1 MITSP
6 ASVTGAADTLN
17 KRRQITAVQLMKRQQ
32 QVYKL
37 VPEIEELGFEITS
50 LGASYAMANL
60 AKHPEKALEIK
71 AQMNTLEQRKKQLL
85 KDNLFDEDYLEQGYF
100 CKICRDKGFVN
111 GKVCVCMQQEIA
123 RQQQNSLSSLS
134 PAPDTSFEDF
144 SLNYYPDV
152 TDENG
157 NNPRRQ
163 MSQVLAYCKD
173 FANGFSRNRKSVLMC
188 GTSGLGKTHLSCAI
202 AKECMAKG
210 FIVMYAS
217 SQSLFNQIDKLRPN
231 DNGIVNDILSCDL
244 FILDDL
250 GTEYMTPYCLSV
262 LYNIINSR
270 MIKGLCCIYS
280 TNLTNQKALTAKYGD
295 KITSRL
301 VGSCDTLYFLGND
314 IRFINK

>member
-1 MITSP
+1 MIVSP
-6 ASVTGAADTLN
+6 TSVTGATDTLN

-37 VPEIEELGFEITS
+37 VPEIEEIGFEITS

-60 AKHPEKALEIK
+60 AKQTEKALEIK
-71 AQMNTLEQRKKQLL
+71 TEMKALETRKKQLL
-85 KDNLFDEDYLEQGYF
+85 KEHLFDENYLDQVYF
-100 CKICRDKGFVN
+100 CDLCHDKGFID

-123 RQQQNSLSSLS
+123 KQRQNSLSYLS
-134 PAPDTSFEDF
+134 PAPDTSFEEF
-144 SLNYYPDV
+144 SLKYYPDV
-152 TDENG
+152 TDEDG
-157 NNPRRQ
+157 TNPRRQ
-163 MSQVLAYCKD
+163 MSQVLGYCKN
-173 FANGFSRNRKSVLMC
+173 FAQGFSRNIKSVLMC

-231 DNGIVNDILSCDL
+231 DNGIVNDILACDL

-270 MIKGLCCIYS
+270 MIKGLPCIYS

-301 VGSCDTLYFLGND
+301 IGSCDTLYFLGND